1 MRSRLAAVLLFA
13 LPLVAPLPARAAEP
27 PGSDPLPRAAEKLR
41 SELERAAAAM
51 RESMGRVLLS
61 LEEVARQLPRYE
73 APEITE
79 NGDIIIRRKPA
90 ESNERSDRDG
100 TI

>member
-1 MRSRLAAVLLFA
+1 MRSLLAVLLLAIA
-13 LPLVAPLPARAAEP
+13 LPAAAAEPAPLPQ
-27 PGSDPLPRAAEKLR
+27 AAEKLR
-41 SELERAAAAM
+41 DEIERAANAM

-61 LEEVARQLPRYE
+61 LEEVARRLPRYE

-79 NGDIIIRRKPA
+79 NGDIIIRRKPQQ
-90 ESNERSDRDG
+90 SNERADRDG